1 MKIEE
6 AIAGL
11 NGVNNVIVTFAT
23 KTLALESN
31 LNEKELFD
39 TLQKT
44 IDSVEDGVTLIEQK
58 ATKEN
63 QSEKKTFNKDK
74 LILIE
79 TGIAIALTAIGL
91 AVSSLFHLNGLV
103 KL

>member
-63 QSEKKTFNKDK
+63 QSEKKP
-74 LILIE
+74 
-79 TGIAIALTAIGL
+79 LTRI
-91 AVSSLFHLNGLV
+91 N
-103 KL
+103 